1 MAVVTWRRFAVVG
14 TLGCALYVWLPAPA
28 QVLLYHLVGLACIGA
43 IVVGVRLY
51 RPRSPGPWVL
61 IGVGVG
67 CWTLG
72 DVAFATYDVVGETPF
87 PSWADALYLA
97 AYPALLVAVWLM
109 LRRAGTRDAVAWQ
122 EAGIWSLTVMLLAWE
137 PFLEPSFEAPGT
149 SVAARAVAIA
159 YPAADLL
166 LLLFMLRLVSS
177 SRGRGPQSV
186 LAAVLGCY
194 LVSDTVYAVQAL
206 TGRYVGGG
214 LVDLGWLLAYVGIGA
229 LALHPRMTELTEA
242 ASLTPRRLD
251 RRWRLLLL
259 GAAALLPAVML
270 AIHEAFGDPE
280 AEDVLGIA
288 GVAAVLAVLTT
299 LRANALLRELEGT
312 TAALLLR
319 EADLSHRA
327 STDAL
332 TGLANRH
339 RLHERMSDELA
350 HGRHFAVAL
359 LDLDDFKNVNDERGH
374 EVGDALL
381 LSVARG
387 LTSLLPEGD
396 LVGRLGGDEF
406 AVVSSAPPD
415 ELAAL
420 VLSCLERPVVV
431 DGLELLLRGS
441 VGVADS
447 SDGQST
453 SSELLRDADI
463 AMYSAKSSG
472 GNLASVHRP
481 EMSARFLDRLETRR
495 LLAGAVARQEF
506 VAYLQPVVDL
516 SSYRLTGF
524 EALARWQRPGC
535 APVPPGEWMATAEDT
550 GLISPIDGQV
560 LRATA
565 RQLVAWSAALPGAA
579 SLELAVNAS
588 GRSLH
593 EPDVAQTVLTILLEE
608 GLDPTRLVLEVTEG
622 VLIDDTVGSRLQ
634 TLREAG
640 VRIAL
645 DDFGT
650 GWSSLAYL
658 RRFPVD
664 VLKIDRSFVTG
675 IDGGAGAEAIPAAV
689 LQMAA
694 ALNLDVIAE
703 GVETPEQIKVLRRL
717 GCRHAQG
724 YLLGQPLPFD
734 AVEQL
739 VRRGRVP
746 GGPPVVAL
754 PSRRTRPEAELR
766 AQS

>member
-1 MAVVTWRRFAVVG
+1 
-14 TLGCALYVWLPAPA
+14 
-28 QVLLYHLVGLACIGA
+28 
-43 IVVGVRLY
+43 
-51 RPRSPGPWVL
+51 VL
-61 IGVGVG
+61 IGIAAG
-67 CWTLG
+67 CWKLADLAWAGLAQLG
-72 DVAFATYDVVGETPF
+72 EVPF
-87 PSWADALYLA
+87 PSWADPVYLA
-97 AYPALLVAVWLM
+97 AYPALTLAVGLM
-109 LRRAGTRDAVAWQ
+109 LRRSGGRDAVAWQ
-122 EAGIWSLTVMLLAWE
+122 EAGIWSLTVLLLTWE
-137 PFLEPSFEAPGT
+137 PILEPALETPGA
-149 SVAARAVAIA
+149 SALARAVAVA

-166 LLLFMLRLVSS
+166 LLLFVLRLVSGV
-177 SRGRGPQSV
+177 RGKGPQTV

-194 LVSDTVYAVQAL
+194 LVSDTVYAMQAL
-206 TGRYVGGG
+206 TGTYVEGGV
-214 LVDLGWLLAYVGIGA
+214 VDLGWLLAYVGIGA
-229 LALHPRMTELTEA
+229 LALHPRMAELT
-242 ASLTPRRLD
+242 ASDTFAPARID

-259 GAAALLPAVML
+259 GAATLLPAAIL
-270 AIHEAFGDPE
+270 AGHEAMGDPE
-280 AEDVLGIA
+280 AEDVLVLA
-288 GVAAVLAVLTT
+288 AVAAGLAVLTT
-299 LRANALLRELEGT
+299 LRATSLLRELEGT
-312 TAALLLR
+312 TQALLLR

-339 RLHERMSDELA
+339 RLHERMNHELQR
-350 HGRHFAVAL
+350 GRQFSVAL

-381 LSVARG
+381 LAVAER
-387 LTSLLPEGD
+387 LTTLLPEQD

-406 AVVSSAPPD
+406 AVISCSPPE
-415 ELAAL
+415 ELAAV
-420 VLSCLERPVVV
+420 VLSCLRRPLSV

-447 SDGQST
+447 THGQAT

-495 LLAGAVARQEF
+495 RLFQAVARQEF

-516 SSYRLTGF
+516 TTYRLIGF
-524 EALARWQRPGC
+524 EALARWQRPGG
-535 APVPPGEWMATAEDT
+535 APVAPGGWMDAAEET
-550 GLISPIDGQV
+550 GLISAIDGQV
-560 LRATA
+560 LRAAA
-565 RQLVAWSAALPGAA
+565 RQVVAWSATLPGAA
-579 SLELAVNAS
+579 SLDLAINAS
-588 GRSLH
+588 GRSLQ
-593 EPDVAQTVLTILLEE
+593 EPDVAEKVLAILLDE
-608 GLDPTRLVLEVTEG
+608 GLDPSRLVLEVTEG
-622 VLIDDTVGSRLQ
+622 VMIDETVGSRLQ
-634 TLREAG
+634 ALREAG

-675 IDGGAGAEAIPAAV
+675 VDGGAGAEAIAAAV
-689 LQMAA
+689 LHLAA
-694 ALNLDVIAE
+694 ALDLDVIAE
-703 GVETPEQIKVLRRL
+703 GVETPEQARVLRRL
-717 GCRHAQG
+717 GCRLAQG
-724 YLLGQPLPFD
+724 YLLGRPLPFD

-746 GGPPVVAL
+746 GGPSVVAV
-754 PSRRTRPEAELR
+754 PAPRVRPGAGQR